1 EMLDDYYQRS
11 EGTGID
17 FKIGAIYKPT
27 VDWNIGATI
36 TSPTWYTID
45 QYTESYIGADYY
57 DNEDATEA
65 FDFGETQFTDDFTY
79 RLVTPWKFGLGL
91 SKFFSRGLL
100 SADAEYVNYSSIK
113 VRSAGY
119 ANSTDDALW
128 DQDFK
133 DAYQGAVN
141 LRIGGEYLLTNTI
154 SGR

>member
-1 EMLDDYYQRS
+1 YSWANNAAAVAADNPNSSFVDSTHEDYDFLSVNYDVLDDYYQRS

-17 FKIGAIYKPT
+17 FKIGAIYKPN
-27 VDWNIGATI
+27 VDWNIEPTV
-36 TSPTWYTID
+36 TSTPWYTID
-45 QYTESYIGADYY
+45 QYTESYIGVDYY

-113 VRSAGY
+113 VRSAG
-119 ANSTDDALW
+119 
-128 DQDFK
+128 
-133 DAYQGAVN
+133 
-141 LRIGGEYLLTNTI
+141 
-154 SGR
+154 